1 MQAVQ
6 TTQKMFQPKQFEY
19 TPCMNNYSHM
29 LENKKE
35 EELLVT
41 LVRIFNF
48 LEKDIRLLFD
58 NSIEHKEEVK
68 NQKIE
73 IKKDLAAE
81 LATKAD
87 IEEIKGD
94 FKELRGEFKGLK
106 GEFKGL
112 KDEFKLQIQAYAAAT
127 EVKLKEFEKQIQT
140 QASKTEIQF
149 KELERQIQINTANT
163 DIQIEEIKGEF
174 KSIRMLIK
182 FLIVTIMI
190 GISLFSPNILELSK
204 FLGKILVK

>member
-87 IEEIKGD
+87 IEEINGD
-94 FKELRGEFKGLK
+94 FKELRGEFKELK
-106 GEFKGL
+106 G
-112 KDEFKLQIQAYAAAT
+112 EFKLQIQSYAAAT
-127 EVKLKEFEKQIQT
+127 EVKLKEFEKQIQTQASKFEKQIQT

-163 DIQIEEIKGEF
+163 DIQI
-174 KSIRMLIK
+174 
-182 FLIVTIMI
+182 
-190 GISLFSPNILELSK
+190 
-204 FLGKILVK
+204 